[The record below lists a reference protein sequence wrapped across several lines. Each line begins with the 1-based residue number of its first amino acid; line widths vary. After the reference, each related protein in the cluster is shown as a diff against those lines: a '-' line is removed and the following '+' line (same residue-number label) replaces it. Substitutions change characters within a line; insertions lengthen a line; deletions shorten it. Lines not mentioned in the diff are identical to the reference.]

1 MTTSDYAELGTWL
14 HGIERTGPR
23 SLRIVDDEPLRLY
36 QDVGHADRAHA
47 LHPGAGVTER
57 VALVTGAAG
66 GIGSAIAARLARD
79 GFRVACSDR
88 AAADA
93 ERAASAIAGAA
104 GFGCDL
110 RSEHAVAELCDAVFA
125 ELGAPWLLVN
135 AAGVFFEHE
144 VTELSVEQWDHVMD
158 VNVRG
163 TFLTCRAL
171 LPAMQDA
178 GSGCIV
184 NIASTAGLSGGH
196 TRAAYNASKGAV
208 VLFTR
213 SLAID
218 CGPRGVRV
226 NCVCPGPHRH
236 ADGRLDPPRRRAAR
250 GLRALAAR
258 RSGSARP
265 EDVADAVVLPGLRRR
280 VVPARQ
286 YAGRRWRGHGL
297 STDLAGEGLVTGVH
311 NQFAWCAWVAR
322 SGRARSP
329 AACGARGR
337 SSATASKCA
346 SCPTARCAWRPCCHG
361 TAFCSAADSATRRRS
376 SPRTS
381 MCS

>member
-1 MTTSDYAELGTWL
+1 MS
-14 HGIERTGPR
+14 
-23 SLRIVDDEPLRLY
+23 
-36 QDVGHADRAHA
+36 
-47 LHPGAGVTER
+47 ER

-66 GIGSAIAARLARD
+66 GIGSAIAARLAAD

-93 ERAASAIAGAA
+93 ESAASQIEGAA

-110 RSEHAVAELCDAVFA
+110 RSEHAVAELRDVVTA

-144 VTELSVEQWDHVMD
+144 VTELSIAQWDQIMD

-171 LPAMQDA
+171 LPAMQAA
-178 GSGCIV
+178 GSGCVV

-218 CGPRGVRV
+218 WGPRGVRV
-226 NCVCPGPHRH
+226 NCVCPGLIDTPM
-236 ADGRLDPPRRRAAR
+236 ADWIRLDAVR
-250 GLRALAAR
+250 LAAFE
-258 RSGSARP
+258 RSLPAGRIGTP
-265 EDVADAVVLPGLRRR
+265 GDVADAVSFLASDGASYLHGSTL
-280 VVPARQ
+280 VVD
-286 YAGRRWRGHGL
+286 GG
-297 STDLAGEGLVTGVH
+297 VT
-311 NQFAWCAWVAR
+311 A
-322 SGRARSP
+322 
-329 AACGARGR
+329 
-337 SSATASKCA
+337 
-346 SCPTARCAWRPCCHG
+346 
-361 TAFCSAADSATRRRS
+361 
-376 SPRTS
+376 
-381 MCS
+381 

>member
-1 MTTSDYAELGTWL
+1 
-14 HGIERTGPR
+14 
-23 SLRIVDDEPLRLY
+23 
-36 QDVGHADRAHA
+36 
-47 LHPGAGVTER
+47 VTER

-66 GIGSAIAARLARD
+66 GIGSAIAARLAAD

-93 ERAASAIAGAA
+93 ERVASEIEGAA

-110 RSEHAVAELCDAVFA
+110 RSEHAVAELRDVVTA

-144 VTELSVEQWDHVMD
+144 VTELTIEQWDQIMD

-178 GSGCIV
+178 GSGCVV

-218 CGPRGVRV
+218 WGPRGVRV
-226 NCVCPGPHRH
+226 NCVCPGLIDTPM
-236 ADGRLDPPRRRAAR
+236 ADWIRLDAVR
-250 GLRALAAR
+250 LAAFE
-258 RSGSARP
+258 RSVPAQRIGTPA
-265 EDVADAVVLPGLRRR
+265 DIADAV
-280 VVPARQ
+280 
-286 YAGRRWRGHGL
+286 
-297 STDLAGEGLVTGVH
+297 SFLA
-311 NQFAWCAWVAR
+311 
-322 SGRARSP
+322 S
-329 AACGARGR
+329 
-337 SSATASKCA
+337 
-346 SCPTARCAWRPCCHG
+346 
-361 TAFCSAADSATRRRS
+361 DSASYMHGSTLVVDGGV
-376 SPRTS
+376 TA
-381 MCS
+381 

>member
-1 MTTSDYAELGTWL
+1 
-14 HGIERTGPR
+14 
-23 SLRIVDDEPLRLY
+23 
-36 QDVGHADRAHA
+36 
-47 LHPGAGVTER
+47 VTER
-57 VALVTGAAG
+57 IALVTGAAG

-226 NCVCPGPHRH
+226 NCVCPGLIDTPM
-236 ADGRLDPPRRRAAR
+236 ADWIRLDAVR
-250 GLRALAAR
+250 LAAFE
-258 RSGSARP
+258 RSLPAQRIGRP
-265 EDVADAVVLPGLRRR
+265 EDVADAVSFLASDGASYLHGSTL
-280 VVPARQ
+280 VVD
-286 YAGRRWRGHGL
+286 GG
-297 STDLAGEGLVTGVH
+297 VT
-311 NQFAWCAWVAR
+311 A
-322 SGRARSP
+322 
-329 AACGARGR
+329 
-337 SSATASKCA
+337 
-346 SCPTARCAWRPCCHG
+346 
-361 TAFCSAADSATRRRS
+361 
-376 SPRTS
+376 
-381 MCS
+381 

>member
-1 MTTSDYAELGTWL
+1 MTKAS
-14 HGIERTGPR
+14 
-23 SLRIVDDEPLRLY
+23 
-36 QDVGHADRAHA
+36 
-47 LHPGAGVTER
+47 ER

-66 GIGSAIAARLARD
+66 GIGSAIAARLAAD

-93 ERAASAIAGAA
+93 EGAASEIEGAA

-110 RSEHAVAELCDAVFA
+110 RSEHAVAELRDVVTA

-144 VTELSVEQWDHVMD
+144 VTELSIEQWDQVMD

-171 LPAMQDA
+171 LPAMQAA

-218 CGPRGVRV
+218 WGPRGVRV
-226 NCVCPGPHRH
+226 NCVCPGLIDTPM
-236 ADGRLDPPRRRAAR
+236 ADWIRLDAVR
-250 GLRALAAR
+250 LAAFE
-258 RSGSARP
+258 RSVPAQRIGTP
-265 EDVADAVVLPGLRRR
+265 EDVAGAVSFLASEGASYLHGSTL
-280 VVPARQ
+280 VVD
-286 YAGRRWRGHGL
+286 GG
-297 STDLAGEGLVTGVH
+297 VT
-311 NQFAWCAWVAR
+311 A
-322 SGRARSP
+322 
-329 AACGARGR
+329 
-337 SSATASKCA
+337 
-346 SCPTARCAWRPCCHG
+346 
-361 TAFCSAADSATRRRS
+361 
-376 SPRTS
+376 
-381 MCS
+381 

>member
-1 MTTSDYAELGTWL
+1 MTE
-14 HGIERTGPR
+14 
-23 SLRIVDDEPLRLY
+23 V
-36 QDVGHADRAHA
+36 
-47 LHPGAGVTER
+47 ER

-79 GFRVACSDR
+79 GFRVACTDR

-93 ERAASAIAGAA
+93 ERAASGIDGAA

-110 RSEHAVAELCDAVFA
+110 RSEHAVAELRDVVTA

-144 VTELSVEQWDHVMD
+144 VTELSIEQWDQIMD

-171 LPAMQDA
+171 LPAMA
-178 GSGCIV
+178 AAESGCIV

-218 CGPRGVRV
+218 WGPRGVRV
-226 NCVCPGPHRH
+226 NCVCPGGVETQMLTGFLRV
-236 ADGRLDPPRRRAAR
+236 AGARAENFAQQI
-250 GLRALAAR
+250 
-258 RSGSARP
+258 P
-265 EDVADAVVLPGLRRR
+265 LRR
-280 VVPARQ
+280 VAAPAEV
-286 YAGRRWRGHGL
+286 AGVAAFL
-297 STDLAGEGLVTGVH
+297 VSDDASYVTGQCLGVD
-311 NQFAWCAWVAR
+311 
-322 SGRARSP
+322 G
-329 AACGARGR
+329 GTGR
-337 SSATASKCA
+337 S
-346 SCPTARCAWRPCCHG
+346 
-361 TAFCSAADSATRRRS
+361 
-376 SPRTS
+376 
-381 MCS
+381 